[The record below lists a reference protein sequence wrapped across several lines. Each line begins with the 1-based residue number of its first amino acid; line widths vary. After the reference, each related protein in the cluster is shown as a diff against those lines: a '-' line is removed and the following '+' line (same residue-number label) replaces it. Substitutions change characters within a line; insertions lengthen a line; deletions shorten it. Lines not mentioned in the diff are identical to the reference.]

1 MPLVSASSPKAASS
15 GRDVVDTNLS
25 LHLAALPATTRLR
38 RKSTRH
44 KAAYHYLTSS
54 SNANDKKSK
63 LTTRHL
69 AALDFLLGIKLTN
82 EATIRKEGQKL
93 KVSIVCKYA
102 VYFVVQ
108 LTYFVTMIF
117 IVNFTIPDTCKR
129 GVKW

>member
-1 MPLVSASSPKAASS
+1 MFLASTPSPKAASS
-15 GRDVVDTNLS
+15 GRGVSDTTLS
-25 LHLAALPATTRLR
+25 LNLAALPATARLR

-44 KAAYHYLTSS
+44 KGAYHYLTSS

-93 KVSIVCKYA
+93 KVITVCKYA
-102 VYFVVQ
+102 VYLVVQ
-108 LTYFVTMIF
+108 LTYFVVMIF
-117 IVNFTIPDTCKR
+117 IMNFTIPGTCKR

>member
-1 MPLVSASSPKAASS
+1 MPVPSVSSPQAATS
-15 GRDVVDTNLS
+15 GRGHAGTGAVPAPNPT
-25 LHLAALPATTRLR
+25 AFPATTRLR

-54 SNANDKKSK
+54 SNTNDRKSK

-93 KVSIVCKYA
+93 KVSVNYPSA
-102 VYFVVQ
+102 VQFTSSVVDS
-108 LTYFVTMIF
+108 TYDVVIFLITIMISG
-117 IVNFTIPDTCKR
+117 TS
-129 GVKW
+129 